1 MTANCLQRRWFFATP
16 QIVFDITLLEYLIGL
31 IARGGLSFTAFAVVY
46 IALWSNSVA
55 GTRYAHRTNF
65 LGVLEVVIIVYGA
78 ILMFRE
84 SGVAFQSLELYLRPH
99 HHANDFRE
107 LLALVKE
114 AFAAIVATH
123 DCWLFRRVRGVVLDG
138 KWSIQTR
145 VIYCREH
152 LDGVIVDQE
161 QGEEPIGKVISRR
174 KKVTSSGVYL
184 EYQVDGRWTSEQLPS
199 RWIRS
204 YEEHLLRK
212 QVILLEHECNKDTRK
227 GVDET
232 IAGRKSAGILVGV
245 APCLQ
250 IVAVAPMFSAESIA
264 QVALFLMG
272 IWEIFND
279 LVYVIYDNACAVKRH
294 LRKRVREDPL
304 LDEAHPAWRWLTVSA
319 IWVIDRLHF
328 GYHKACRDVKSSWS
342 EFFVA
347 SALS

>member
-16 QIVFDITLLEYLIGL
+16 QIVFEITLLEYLIGL

-145 VIYCREH
+145 VCNKRNCNPMFCKATQEGYFKGCTERPVSGSIYCREH
-152 LDGVIVDQE
+152 FDRVIADQE
-161 QGEEPIGKVISRR
+161 Q
-174 KKVTSSGVYL
+174 
-184 EYQVDGRWTSEQLPS
+184 
-199 RWIRS
+199 
-204 YEEHLLRK
+204 
-212 QVILLEHECNKDTRK
+212 
-227 GVDET
+227 
-232 IAGRKSAGILVGV
+232 
-245 APCLQ
+245 
-250 IVAVAPMFSAESIA
+250 
-264 QVALFLMG
+264 
-272 IWEIFND
+272 
-279 LVYVIYDNACAVKRH
+279 
-294 LRKRVREDPL
+294 
-304 LDEAHPAWRWLTVSA
+304 
-319 IWVIDRLHF
+319 
-328 GYHKACRDVKSSWS
+328 
-342 EFFVA
+342 
-347 SALS
+347 